1 MAIIPHWT
9 RDDGERWVA
18 AWKQSGKSRSA
29 FAREHGLPS
38 HRLHYW
44 TTVLEVTEPEQT
56 GFVEVRPP
64 RHRTSGVTVICGR
77 NARVEV
83 SSGFDTEVLRA
94 VVATLSSP

>member
-9 RDDGERWVA
+9 RGEGERWVA
-18 AWKQSGKSRSA
+18 AWKLSGKSRSA

-44 TTVLEVTEPEQT
+44 TAALAGAEPEQT
-56 GFVEVRPP
+56 GFVEVQPP
-64 RHRTSGVTVICGR
+64 YHRTSGVTVICGR

-83 SSGFDTEVLRA
+83 SSGFDAEVLHA
-94 VVATLSSP
+94 VVIALNVR